1 MNGRKWTGTALF
13 LAIFVVMGATFGLRL
28 YSAQEHS
35 AIASS
40 LTSAAA
46 KPTTSGG
53 APPGTSTQSA
63 APSAPPAA
71 TGTGKGSP
79 VTTITGDPE
88 STPYGNVQV
97 AVSFAGKKITGVTVL
112 QVPTSG
118 NYDQQVAQ
126 VVPPTLLQEVLTS
139 QSAKVDTVSGGT
151 YTSTGY
157 LQSVQS
163 AIDKVP

>member
-1 MNGRKWTGTALF
+1 MNGRKWKGTALF
-13 LAIFVVMGATFGLRL
+13 LAIFIVLGATFGLRL

-35 AIASS
+35 ALASS
-40 LTSAAA
+40 LPTATA
-46 KPTTSGG
+46 KPTTAGG
-53 APPGTSTQSA
+53 AAPGTSTQSA
-63 APSAPPAA
+63 APSGPRAA
-71 TGTGKGSP
+71 GSGTGPS
-79 VTTITGDPE
+79 VRTITGDPE

-97 AVSFAGKKITGVTVL
+97 AVSFAGRKITGVNVL
-112 QVPTSG
+112 QVPDAG

-163 AIDKVP
+163 AIDKLP